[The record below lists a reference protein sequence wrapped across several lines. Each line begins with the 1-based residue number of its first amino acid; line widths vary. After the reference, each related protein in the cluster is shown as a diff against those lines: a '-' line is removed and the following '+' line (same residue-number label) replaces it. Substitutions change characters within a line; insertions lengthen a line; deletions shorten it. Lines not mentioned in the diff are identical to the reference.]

1 MQAVETHFDLMLRA
15 FQVFLDRA
23 AKETAGNFSQLSAH
37 AEVLLK
43 EAIFKLELLMTLV
56 LPSYWG
62 RSGGTA
68 VTLNMEDE
76 EEYDAAEDDENVI
89 YYASIVEEL
98 VPLFEHV
105 VALGMYDVSI
115 DEVFV
120 DIMRYWDAHM

>member
-1 MQAVETHFDLMLRA
+1 MAARFKLMLCA
-15 FQVFLDRA
+15 IQKFLDHTIMERQRGV
-23 AKETAGNFSQLSAH
+23 EQLSAF

-43 EAIFKLELLMTLV
+43 EAIHQIEMVMLLV
-56 LPSYWG
+56 LPSFWG
-62 RSGGTA
+62 RSRSSAA
-68 VTLNMEDE
+68 VTLNMDDDDENDEEDE
-76 EEYDAAEDDENVI
+76 ENVM

>member
-1 MQAVETHFDLMLRA
+1 MRCAI
-15 FQVFLDRA
+15 QVFLDRV
-23 AKETAGNFSQLSAH
+23 AKETGGNFSHLSAH
-37 AEVLLK
+37 AVVLLY
-43 EAIFKLELLMTLV
+43 EAIHELEMLMLLV
-56 LPSYWG
+56 LPSFWG

-68 VTLNMEDE
+68 VTLNMDDDEENDAAEDE
-76 EEYDAAEDDENVI
+76 EENDENVI